1 MSGSG
6 INAKGEDINWVEL
19 ESNINN
25 DDPALHHLML
35 EIESIKIS
43 SVYTHRDNNNISL
56 SLSSYI
62 QNFNKFLKKKKIS
75 FTFDEI
81 EIKKEISKK
90 LSKKD
95 QIILE
100 QTNKKLV
107 ENISL
112 FIESLEIIDHIPSP
126 KKNLIESFFN
136 IIYWALYLIKNESNV
151 DIKRSIYM
159 DCEISLYKA
168 IQDSENLLNEGIIE
182 KSRHILF
189 RLHEI
194 ILLKGDMPS
203 LLKMIDFN
211 CYWDNQK
218 PTPIKLYDEQKNVI
232 SMITNSL
239 NNNESSLVFYKV
251 PPANG
256 KTILALGIAKI
267 VSHINDTKKSDIS
280 YINKTLLY
288 VCPNSIVRKEVIQH
302 CLNNNV
308 NLKFWI
314 ARTKMD
320 KFTGH
325 INTILRPHKSCYPDW
340 GKKLPKKKGA
350 EEAEFQRR
358 RFSEDINE
366 QFELFLNET
375 RYNKYKNV
383 DIKNYDKADNFPEI
397 IVSDMDSAYT
407 LLKERPDNF
416 VLYFDEAFAA
426 ADLMI
431 TTQIMSTLPRVSVLV
446 SATLAESTEI
456 PSIISNFSVRHEQI
470 DTSFIKVVKSNKQ
483 HIGCTFIGPDGN
495 IFFPHELLSNIDE
508 LREFINLLVDEPLI
522 QRGYSPEVVFAMSFV
537 IDDDLPT
544 NSKFVSRFPYF
555 GMLSH
560 ETIRE
565 YGIDILR
572 YVLDNDS
579 QPLLVKIK
587 NHNIRKMIDISVEN
601 MLTKNGIFYHLNN
614 TLHIASATN
623 FNQHVENISRPFLED
638 SPNISVVISNYTD
651 RHEKISNMI
660 TELEKKN
667 RTVEV
672 DTETDINNL
681 EASLLNLK
689 LEWPS
694 EFLLNSAVHAKKNKN
709 SSLMTVSPN
718 ITKFGE
724 IEDLN
729 QLDNTRAKLFFSSIG
744 VYQPDRF
751 SDADM
756 NLFLRN
762 KDNFKFI
769 LSTPHIIY
777 GTNIKLTIIDLDS
790 SFSEE
795 STKNLLYQSI
805 GRAGRRGKSS
815 SAIIILRN
823 QSMINKILM
832 REEINNE
839 ALNIERNYLVYRDEY
854 NAELSAALIKSNV
867 ELDKLKAI
875 NKKEFAKAVL
885 KAEEIVDVLSV
896 IDETTMA
903 KYKGLTRQ
911 LSKEIDIAKA
921 LSKPLKK

>member
-1 MSGSG
+1 
-6 INAKGEDINWVEL
+6 
-19 ESNINN
+19 
-25 DDPALHHLML
+25 
-35 EIESIKIS
+35 
-43 SVYTHRDNNNISL
+43 
-56 SLSSYI
+56 
-62 QNFNKFLKKKKIS
+62 
-75 FTFDEI
+75 
-81 EIKKEISKK
+81 
-90 LSKKD
+90 
-95 QIILE
+95 
-100 QTNKKLV
+100 
-107 ENISL
+107 
-112 FIESLEIIDHIPSP
+112 
-126 KKNLIESFFN
+126 
-136 IIYWALYLIKNESNV
+136 
-151 DIKRSIYM
+151 M

-168 IQDSENLLNEGIIE
+168 IQDSEKILNENILE
-182 KSRHILF
+182 KSRYILF

-194 ILLKGDMPS
+194 ILLKGNMSS
-203 LLKMIDFN
+203 LLKIIDFN
-211 CYWDNQK
+211 CYWDSQK
-218 PTPIKLYDEQKNVI
+218 PIPIRLYDEQKNIASV
-232 SMITNSL
+232 ITNSL
-239 NNNESSLVFYKV
+239 NNNRASLSFYIV
-251 PPANG
+251 PPASG
-256 KTILALGIAKI
+256 KTILALGIGKL
-267 VSHINDTKKSDIS
+267 VSHINDTKKDDIS
-280 YINKTLLY
+280 YINKILLY

-302 CLNNNV
+302 CLNNSV

-340 GKKLPKKKGA
+340 GKKLPKKKG
-350 EEAEFQRR
+350 EIEAEFQRR
-358 RFSEDINE
+358 RFSRDINE

-375 RYNKYKNV
+375 RFNRYKSN

-397 IVSDMDSAYT
+397 IVSDMESAYT
-407 LLKERPDNF
+407 LLKERPENF
-416 VLYFDEAFAA
+416 VLYFDETFAA

-446 SATLAESTEI
+446 SATLAEPTEI
-456 PSIISNFSVRHEQI
+456 PSIISNFRIRHEQT
-470 DTSFIKVVKSNKQ
+470 DDSFITVVKSNKQ
-483 HIGCTFIGPDGN
+483 HISCTFIGPDGN
-495 IFFPHELLSNIDE
+495 IFFPHELVSNIDE
-508 LREFINLLVDEPLI
+508 LREFIDLLLDDPLI
-522 QRGYSPEVVFAMSFV
+522 QRGYSPEVVFAISRV

-544 NSKFVSRFPYF
+544 NMKFISKFSYF

-572 YVLDNDS
+572 HILDNGDQS
-579 QPLLVKIK
+579 LLEKIK

-623 FNQHVENISRPFLED
+623 FNQHVENISHPFLEG
-638 SPNISVVISNYTD
+638 SPNISDIISNYTG
-651 RHEKISNMI
+651 RLEKTSNMI
-660 TELEKKN
+660 TDLKKKKKINMDEDDTQNDVDQLE
-667 RTVEV
+667 T
-672 DTETDINNL
+672 T
-681 EASLLNLK
+681 LLNTK

-694 EFLLNSAVHAKKNKN
+694 EFLLNSTLHAKKNKN

-724 IEDLN
+724 IDDLN
-729 QLDNTRAKLFFSSIG
+729 KLDNTRAKLFFSGIG

-751 SDADM
+751 SDMDM

-823 QSMINKILM
+823 QCMINKIL
-832 REEINNE
+832 RKDEVNIE
-839 ALNIERNYLVYRDEY
+839 ALNIEQNYLVYREEY
-854 NAELSAALIKSNV
+854 KEELSAELIKRTI
-867 ELDKLKAI
+867 ELTKLRTS
-875 NKKEFAKAVL
+875 NKKEFVKALL
-885 KAEEIVDVLSV
+885 KAEEVVSVLSI
-896 IDETTMA
+896 IDETTMG
-903 KYKGLTRQ
+903 KYKVLFRQ
-911 LSKEIDIAKA
+911 LSKEIDKAKA
-921 LSKPLKK
+921 LYLNK